1 MRTWLK
7 NNWFFLGIGLVL
19 LIAFTAPAVGMV
31 MREFKLLNVGIF
43 IAFLVTGLTLETS
56 GLLKQLKNVR
66 ELISAVASSLILFPL
81 IAYFIGFYFLK
92 DYPDFVMGVL
102 IIGVAPVTVASG
114 TVMTAFAKGNVPLSL
129 FICVLAN
136 AFSVFTIPFMLNLI
150 LQFGD
155 TLIELPILEML
166 TGLAIKVLIPTIIG
180 QLIRPFLKQYLPPF
194 KQFFSIFN
202 QGIVLLIILNAVSS
216 STDRIIQAGSVLFL
230 VFSVMIGL
238 HVIILLINYGISRII
253 RLDLPSTAAFTIH
266 TSQKTLTVSYLVW
279 AGYFAE
285 NYPMALV
292 PPIAYHLT
300 QMIMDTLVAQRFR
313 RQAEMSP
320 PL

>member
-1 MRTWLK
+1 MKTCLK
-7 NNWFFLGIGLVL
+7 KNWFFLGIGIMLF
-19 LIAFTAPAVGMV
+19 IAFWEPVVGIFI
-31 MREFKLLNVGIF
+31 RQYKLLNIGIF

-56 GLLKQLKNVR
+56 SLLKQLKNVK
-66 ELISAVASSLILFPL
+66 ELLSALISSLILFPV
-81 IAYFIGFYFLK
+81 IAYFIGLYFFK
-92 DYPDFVMGVL
+92 DYPDFVMGAL

-114 TVMTAFAKGNVPLSL
+114 TVMTTIARGNVSLSL

-136 AFSVFTIPFMLNLI
+136 LFAILTIPFMLNLI

-155 TLIELPILEML
+155 TIIELPLLEML
-166 TGLAIKVLIPTIIG
+166 TGLIIKVFIPTVLG
-180 QLIRPFLKQYLPPF
+180 QLIRPFLKKFLQPF
-194 KQFFSIFN
+194 KPYFSIFN

-216 STDRIIQAGSVLFL
+216 STDRIIQAGSTLLF
-230 VFSVMIGL
+230 VFTVMIGL
-238 HVIILLINYGISRII
+238 HIMILLINYGISRLI

-285 NYPMALV
+285 SYPMALI

-300 QMIMDTLVAQRFR
+300 QMIMDTIVAQRFR
-313 RQAEMSP
+313 LLAEVKDRH
-320 PL
+320 